1 MPVSILPVAD
11 AMWGRP
17 WPPAAGRGKAWG
29 RNARWCTVNAGIN
42 ALSVDDAME
51 EEQGRPPVLF
61 GRFMRTNHSEH
72 PCRVRNAT
80 TDHAEI
86 ISAAPVREG
95 ERIVAYI
102 DDIGRVE
109 GHVSGLLPD
118 GFVMTFQLTQVGR
131 ERIFKRL
138 QWLRDKAA
146 GRAVNQRRHERY
158 KPKDAH
164 SRLVLPDG
172 RAYPC
177 EVLDISLSGASIK
190 TPVLPQI
197 GTHVMLG
204 KMHGRVVRHHEQG
217 IAVEFVRLMDEKTL
231 RAQIG

>member
-1 MPVSILPVAD
+1 MLRPILPLAD
-11 AMWGRP
+11 AMWGR
-17 WPPAAGRGKAWG
+17 RG
-29 RNARWCTVNAGIN
+29 RNARWKQVSAGIN
-42 ALSVDDAME
+42 AVKLQDTDE
-51 EEQGRPPVLF
+51 DGGRMPVLF
-61 GRFMRTNHSEH
+61 GRFMRANQNEH
-72 PCRVRNAT
+72 PCRVRDAT

-86 ISAAPVREG
+86 ISAAPVEEG

-109 GHVSGLLPD
+109 GFVSGLLPD

-138 QWLRDKAA
+138 QWLRDKAE
-146 GRAVNQRRHERY
+146 GKVVNQRRHERY
-158 KPKDAH
+158 KPREAH
-164 SRLVLPDG
+164 SRLILPDG
-172 RAYPC
+172 RTYPC

-190 TPVLPQI
+190 TPVLPEI

-204 KMHGRVVRHHEQG
+204 KMHGRVVRYHEQG

-231 RAQIG
+231 RAQAQVH